1 MEMFRIAGG
10 TRLAGSIRVEGSKNA
25 ALPILAASV
34 AITGNVQLE
43 QVPKLQ
49 DVTTMSTL
57 LQGMGVSIAREH
69 DNTIVMNTNEITS
82 TIAPYELVRQMRA
95 GICVLGPLLARFGT
109 ATVALPGGCKI
120 GHRPVDLHL
129 QAARE
134 NPRIAK
140 CLIRSRSCVTLLRV
154 LSQQRQHR
162 STAAHFLAR
171 AIGYFCRSE
180 PKTSLQVS
188 LCKIAKLPIR

>member
-57 LQGMGVSIAREH
+57 LQGMAVAKS
-69 DNTIVMNTNEITS
+69 DIVPLIFTCKACLHSGRISALNQETS
-82 TIAPYELVRQMRA
+82 
-95 GICVLGPLLARFGT
+95 
-109 ATVALPGGCKI
+109 LPPPG
-120 GHRPVDLHL
+120 
-129 QAARE
+129 
-134 NPRIAK
+134 
-140 CLIRSRSCVTLLRV
+140 SCVDV
-154 LSQQRQHR
+154 NWICW
-162 STAAHFLAR
+162 AVMAR
-171 AIGYFCRSE
+171 R
-180 PKTSLQVS
+180 
-188 LCKIAKLPIR
+188 